1 MFSRRLKFKLKVL
14 LVVDGLFPSEER
26 TIIEANKAAVLVQP
40 TREEMMTSIAGS
52 MIGPGDYWQRQAFI
66 KSLRESDVLRHT
78 LDGREI
84 EYGDIAD
91 ITNKVVI
98 AQPLTLT
105 NRNLIVSYKKGLIKK
120 KNLVVI
126 IPLEYAVFVK
136 EARRSG
142 KHLEIR
148 FEVSRQGG
156 DVVFFDLWLMSL
168 SDRQAWLDKL
178 NQLIVEKST

>member
-1 MFSRRLKFKLKVL
+1 
-14 LVVDGLFPSEER
+14 VDDLFPSEER
-26 TIIEANKAAVLVQP
+26 TIIEADKVGVLLQP
-40 TREEMMTSIAGS
+40 IREEMMVFIDRA
-52 MIGPGDYWQRQAFI
+52 MFGPGEYWQRQTFV
-66 KSLRESDVLRHT
+66 KSLRESEVLRHT
-78 LDGREI
+78 LDGREV

-105 NRNLIVSYKKGLIKK
+105 NRNLIVSYKKGLMKK
-120 KNLVVI
+120 KNSVVI
-126 IPLEYAVFVK
+126 IPLEYAVFVQ
-136 EARRSG
+136 ETRRPS

-148 FEVSRQGG
+148 FEVSRKGR

-178 NQLIVEKST
+178 NQLIVEKSTSDRLPSPK